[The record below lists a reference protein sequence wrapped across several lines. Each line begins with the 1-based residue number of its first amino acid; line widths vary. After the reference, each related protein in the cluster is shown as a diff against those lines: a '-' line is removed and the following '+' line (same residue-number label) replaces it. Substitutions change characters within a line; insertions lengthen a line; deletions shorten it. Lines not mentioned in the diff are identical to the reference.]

1 MDDAAA
7 YADAY
12 NKALALLA
20 RREYSRRDLARR
32 LDARGL
38 PADAIN
44 AALDRL
50 IEQGF
55 QNDERFAGA
64 FARTRAAAGYGPVR
78 IRAELFGDGVAD
90 EMIEAALESCE
101 TDWPEL
107 AQELAQRRFA
117 GNNPADAATQRKLIG
132 FLLRRGFT
140 QSDAYA
146 ALRSLSGREDSV

>member
-32 LDARGL
+32 LAARGL
-38 PADAIN
+38 DADAIES
-44 AALDRL
+44 ALDRL
-50 IEQGF
+50 VEQGF

-64 FARTRAAAGYGPVR
+64 FARTRVAAGYGPVR
-78 IRAELFGDGVAD
+78 IRAELCGDGVAD

-101 TDWPEL
+101 TDWPQL
-107 AQELAQRRFA
+107 ATELAQRRFA
-117 GNNPADAATQRKLIG
+117 GKNPAEPAVQRKLLG
-132 FLLRRGFT
+132 FLLRRGFA